1 MKKRYL
7 FIVLMLFVL
16 CTMVAREKTTDLKKE
31 DTASVG
37 ENNAEETE
45 PSEEET
51 IISPEGT
58 TLETRIKAPDSYER
72 VLADEGSFSAFLR
85 KYSLKEDGSPV
96 LLYNGNKKGNQ
107 DAHVAVFELPIEAE
121 DLQQCADS
129 VMRMY
134 AEYFWETEQYEKIK
148 FHFTNGFE
156 AEYVKWR
163 EGYRILVNGNQTSWT
178 KSAEYDDSYETFV
191 KYMRMVF
198 SYAGTLSMETETKA
212 ISLTEI
218 QAGDVFLV
226 GGSPGHVVMVVDVCE
241 NAKGEKAFLLAQ
253 GYMPAQEFHVLK
265 NPLHDNDPW
274 YYEDEFRYPFRT
286 PEYRFEEDSLRRLNY
301 D

>member
-1 MKKRYL
+1 
-7 FIVLMLFVL
+7 
-16 CTMVAREKTTDLKKE
+16 MVACEKTTDSKKE
-31 DTASVG
+31 DSSSLG
-37 ENNAEETE
+37 ENDAEEAE
-45 PSEEET
+45 VSEEET
-51 IISPEGT
+51 MIFPEGT
-58 TLETRIKAPDSYER
+58 ALETRIKVPDSYKR
-72 VLADEGSFSAFLR
+72 VLTDEGSFSAFLR

-163 EGYRILVNGNQTSWT
+163 EGYRISVNGNQTSWT

-191 KYMRMVF
+191 KYMRIVF
-198 SYAGTLSMETETKA
+198 AYAGTLSMETETKE
-212 ISLTEI
+212 ISLAEI
-218 QAGDVFLV
+218 QAGDVFLM

-241 NAKGEKAFLLAQ
+241 NEEGKKAFLLAQ

-265 NPLHDNDPW
+265 NPLHENDPW
-274 YYEDEFRYPFRT
+274 YYEDEFQYPLRT
-286 PEYRFEEDSLRRLNY
+286 PEYTFEEGSLRRLNY
-301 D
+301 I